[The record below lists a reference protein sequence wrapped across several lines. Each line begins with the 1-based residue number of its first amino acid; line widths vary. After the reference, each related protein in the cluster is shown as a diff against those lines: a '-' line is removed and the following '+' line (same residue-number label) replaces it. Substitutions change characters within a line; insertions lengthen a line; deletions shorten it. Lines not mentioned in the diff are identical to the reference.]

1 MKTGWGGGKGGK
13 GILPREWGVG
23 AEDTR
28 SGQKVGLFV
37 AFLLLPLFH
46 KCFRSK
52 SRVTAQLEPGQQRM
66 WEARAGPKKQP
77 LPMNERPPST

>member
-1 MKTGWGGGKGGK
+1 MKTGWGGGK
-13 GILPREWGVG
+13 GILPREWGLG

-66 WEARAGPKKQP
+66 REAEGWPEETATSD
-77 LPMNERPPST
+77 E